1 MYVKGFDK
9 LDKKHLNDKRFLLI
23 CLISI
28 LLHGIWDMPISDPIY
43 LLHIAITVIAWLVII
58 YSIKALKMLDEKGVE
73 YKSYAIDD
81 DEDKLRKKIGE
92 YYKIEG
98 NVTVPQIIVN
108 NQRIGGYDDI
118 KKLDE
123 EGKFDEIFLD

>member
-1 MYVKGFDK
+1 M
-9 LDKKHLNDKRFLLI
+9 KKVEVYYATY
-23 CLISI
+23 
-28 LLHGIWDMPISDPIY
+28 GP
-43 LLHIAITVIAWLVII
+43 

-81 DEDKLRKKIGE
+81 DEDKLREKLGE

-98 NVTVPQIIVN
+98 KVTVPQIIVDN
-108 NQRIGGYDDI
+108 KRIGGYDDI

-123 EGKFDEIFLD
+123 AGKFEEIFLD

>member
-1 MYVKGFDK
+1 M
-9 LDKKHLNDKRFLLI
+9 KKVEVYYATY
-23 CLISI
+23 C
-28 LLHGIWDMPISDPIY
+28 P
-43 LLHIAITVIAWLVII
+43 

-81 DEDKLRKKIGE
+81 DEDKLREKLGE

-98 NVTVPQIIVN
+98 KVTVPQIIVDN
-108 NQRIGGYDDI
+108 KRIGGYDDI

-123 EGKFDEIFLD
+123 AGKFEEIFLD

>member
-1 MYVKGFDK
+1 M
-9 LDKKHLNDKRFLLI
+9 KKVEVYYATY
-23 CLISI
+23 C
-28 LLHGIWDMPISDPIY
+28 P
-43 LLHIAITVIAWLVII
+43 

-81 DEDKLRKKIGE
+81 DEDKLREKLGE

-98 NVTVPQIIVN
+98 KVTVPQIIVDN
-108 NQRIGGYDDI
+108 KRIGGYDDI

-123 EGKFDEIFLD
+123 EGKFNEVFLD